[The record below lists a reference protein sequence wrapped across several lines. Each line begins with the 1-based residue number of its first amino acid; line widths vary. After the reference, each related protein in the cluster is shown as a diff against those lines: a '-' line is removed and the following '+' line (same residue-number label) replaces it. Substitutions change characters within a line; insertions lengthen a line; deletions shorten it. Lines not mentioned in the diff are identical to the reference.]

1 MAVITIG
8 IMLRFKGNVAMSEQA
23 NNGCAADFGVR
34 LIGCTDDV
42 VLPIGMY
49 DYAEALGCCTLVDK
63 TMFIA
68 MRPLWC
74 AADPRVLA
82 RA

>member
-1 MAVITIG
+1 
-8 IMLRFKGNVAMSEQA
+8 MSEQA
-23 NNGCAADFGVR
+23 NNGCAAGFDVR
-34 LIGCTDDV
+34 LIGCADDA
-42 VLPIGMY
+42 VLPIGMH

-68 MRPLWC
+68 DALTATRPLWC
-74 AADPRVLA
+74 AVDPRVLA